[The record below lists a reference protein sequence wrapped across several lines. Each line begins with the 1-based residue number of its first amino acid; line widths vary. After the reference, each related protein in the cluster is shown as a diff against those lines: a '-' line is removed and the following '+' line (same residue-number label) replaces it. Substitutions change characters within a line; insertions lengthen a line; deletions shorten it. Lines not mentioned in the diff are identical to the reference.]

1 MSSFRRQLGDFTP
14 ASNSSFTNSPLKHSL
29 LKLSLHGANSIHLT
43 NSNSNSNIH
52 GIAMAALSYG
62 SLQGGVHTAQS
73 TRSNSASY
81 DDHVATLN
89 NVNPIDY
96 KTASKHIGSP
106 DETLKMQGG
115 DVARYLYHQ
124 IENANRAGSGPGRKL
139 TRSSS
144 FSNIIDARRESTAS
158 DINVPGGF
166 RREFLINRSL
176 QQNKAPPNFLTRNFV
191 EFLSIYGHFAG
202 EDFDDEDEE
211 DNESEVTNYEEVF
224 DEESLLLQ
232 ERRPVGL
239 VPKKRKKI
247 APKGTASQV
256 KTFFLLFKALVGSGV
271 LFLPS
276 AFLHGGMLFSTVT
289 MTAFGF
295 LTYLCYVVLIK
306 SKKILGKS
314 SFGELAYV
322 THGNPLKYS
331 IMVSIILAQICF
343 VATYILFTTE
353 NMILFMEGVFSI
365 SISRKNLVILQCL
378 ILIPFVLIR
387 DLAKLSFSSLL
398 SSVFIIVGLLIIF
411 YFSGLQLIE
420 HGLGPNIVQFN
431 SKTWSMLIGVAVTA
445 FEGIGLILP
454 IEASM
459 ANPEKFPFVLS
470 LSMALITVMFVAIGV
485 IGYSSFGDN
494 VKSIIILN
502 LPLTNFAVQLIML
515 LYSIAVFLTAP
526 LQLFPAIRIG
536 ELVLFNS
543 RLFLTKDQQHHSEE
557 GKLYYNSG
565 KYNPHIKWIKNVLR
579 SSSVIFISWVA
590 YMNANNIDK
599 FVSFNG
605 CFTCIPLV
613 YIYPPMIHLK
623 TYETHPNQLKFL
635 KYFDF
640 MIIVVGITAV
650 FYTTYQIL
658 FAIE

>member
-1 MSSFRRQLGDFTP
+1 MSSFRRQFIDSSSVSL
-14 ASNSSFTNSPLKHSL
+14 SNSPFQNSPLKNSTHN
-29 LKLSLHGANSIHLT
+29 AMSIHLGHSA
-43 NSNSNSNIH
+43 SNLANI
-52 GIAMAALSYG
+52 MVPLSYG
-62 SLQGGVHTAQS
+62 SLHGSIHNNNNS
-73 TRSNSASY
+73 TRSNSVSY
-81 DDHVATLN
+81 DEHVANIGTS
-89 NVNPIDY
+89 NPASIDY
-96 KTASKHIGSP
+96 KTVTKHLGSP

-124 IENANRAGSGPGRKL
+124 IENANKNANGGGKGRA
-139 TRSSS
+139 RSSS
-144 FSNIIDARRESTAS
+144 FSNLIDARRESTAS

-176 QQNKAPPNFLTRNFV
+176 QQNKPPPNFLTRNFV

-202 EDFDDEDEE
+202 EDFDDDDDDESSEESYED
-211 DNESEVTNYEEVF
+211 VF

-232 ERRPVGL
+232 ERRPVGS
-239 VPKKRKKI
+239 VPKKRKKT
-247 APKGTASQV
+247 AHKGTASQV

-271 LFLPS
+271 LFLPG
-276 AFLHGGMLFSTVT
+276 AFHHGGLLFSTIV
-289 MTAFGF
+289 MMIFGF
-295 LTYLCYVVLIK
+295 LTYICYIVLIF

-314 SFGELAYV
+314 SFGELAFLTY
-322 THGNPLKYS
+322 GNPLKYS
-331 IMVSIILAQICF
+331 IMVSIILAQIGF
-343 VATYILFTTE
+343 VATYILFTAE
-353 NMILFMEGVFSI
+353 NMALFMEGFFHITVSKANI
-365 SISRKNLVILQCL
+365 VILQCL

-387 DLAKLSFSSLL
+387 DLTKLSFTSLL
-398 SSVFIIVGLLIIF
+398 SSVFILVGLMIIF

-420 HGLGPNIVQFN
+420 HGIGPNIVQFN

-459 ANPEKFPFVLS
+459 AHPEKFPFVLS
-470 LSMALITVMFVAIGV
+470 MSMLIITALFVAIGA
-485 IGYSSFGDN
+485 IGYSSFGEN

-502 LPLTNFAVQLIML
+502 LPLTNIAVQLIMV

-543 RLFLTKDQQHHSEE
+543 RLFLTKEQQSHTEE
-557 GKLYYNSG
+557 GKLYHNSG
-565 KYNPHIKWIKNVLR
+565 KYNPHIKWIKNILR
-579 SSSVIFISWVA
+579 AASVVFISCVA
-590 YMNANNIDK
+590 YLNANNIDK

-605 CFTCIPLV
+605 CFACIPLV

-623 TYETHPNQLKFL
+623 TYKTQPNQLMFF
-635 KYFDF
+635 KYFDWA
-640 MIIVVGITAV
+640 IIVVGVLAV
-650 FYTTYQIL
+650 FYTSYQIL